1 MLVESRCAGFNRS
14 IEMVSVR
21 SLMRLVPGDSLS
33 ASAGDEE
40 RLSLECHGHC
50 VGRIVGVSVGL
61 PCSWAKVSLS
71 YSIPL
76 FP

>member
-1 MLVESRCAGFNRS
+1 
-14 IEMVSVR
+14 MVAELGAARV
-21 SLMRLVPGDSLS
+21 RLVPGDSLS

-61 PCSWAKVSLS
+61 PQIFRVR
-71 YSIPL
+71 P
-76 FP
+76 